1 MRDRIAPAARG
12 VNIVSRPAF
21 GKGSSEVLLCSGPGF
36 ASRGHAL
43 CAKITPIPARANS
56 RNIMAQNRK
65 SRRAAA
71 AQGAS
76 KGPAPTPAQPAAAAP
91 ASARATRT
99 SEDVDLK
106 RAFQIGLA
114 HYGAGRHAH
123 AEIVF
128 RRVVAILEKG
138 VSAKTGD
145 VTLAQA
151 LNALGVIMRVQNRY
165 RDAIALYER
174 ALALDPGNAGVFSNL
189 GNALKDD
196 HELDGAIEAHRRA
209 LALTPN
215 DAKINHNLGVSL
227 VQAGRFAEG
236 IEAYDRAL
244 ALDPAF
250 ADAAWDRAR
259 ALLYLGDFKRGWP
272 AYEARWDLAEQKGRK
287 RPGTTW
293 RGEDFAGKRLFIY
306 GEQGFGDSIQCMRYL
321 PQVKAR
327 GGTVI
332 FECQPTLMPLAEGL
346 GADELVP
353 RMPGTSAPE
362 HDLIIPLLS
371 LPELFSPDLASIPA
385 TVPYLRAPPG
395 RAAKL
400 APFFARAQG
409 KLKVGI
415 VWSGSVTF
423 KGNRDRALRL
433 ATFLRYF
440 SLPNVQLYS
449 LQKGPPEVESTLAP
463 ADAPIIDLAPHL
475 GDFADTAAAI
485 DGLDLVLMT
494 DSAVAHLAG
503 AMGRPVWVLISF
515 VAHWLWLAER
525 EDSPWY
531 PSMRFFRQTRPGEWG
546 PVMERARAELAALA
560 AGDKTR
566 LLPKT

>member
-1 MRDRIAPAARG
+1 
-12 VNIVSRPAF
+12 
-21 GKGSSEVLLCSGPGF
+21 
-36 ASRGHAL
+36 
-43 CAKITPIPARANS
+43 
-56 RNIMAQNRK
+56 MAQNRK

-71 AQGAS
+71 ARGAS
-76 KGPAPTPAQPAAAAP
+76 QKPAKPPPAAP
-91 ASARATRT
+91 AGAPQAAGKPP
-99 SEDVDLK
+99 EAIEPKQL
-106 RAFQIGLA
+106 FQAGLA
-114 HYGAGRHAH
+114 HYNTGRNAE

-128 RRVVAILEKG
+128 RRLIAVLEKG
-138 VSAKTGD
+138 TASNARD

-151 LNALGVIMRVQNRY
+151 LNALGVIMRVQHRY
-165 RDAIALYER
+165 PEAIALYER
-174 ALALDPGNAGVFSNL
+174 ALQLDDRNAGVFSNL
-189 GNALKDD
+189 GNALKDA

-209 LALTPN
+209 LALTPD

-227 VQAGRFAEG
+227 VQAGCFAEG
-236 IEAYDRAL
+236 IAAYDRAL
-244 ALDPAF
+244 ALDPKF

-287 RPGTTW
+287 RPGTLW
-293 RGEDFAGKRLFIY
+293 RGEEFAGKRLFIY
-306 GEQGFGDSIQCMRYL
+306 GEQGFGDAIQCLRYL

-332 FECQPTLMPLAEGL
+332 FECQPQLMPLAEGL

-353 RMPGTSAPE
+353 RSPGAPTPP

-371 LPELFSPDLASIPA
+371 LPQIFTPDLDSIPK

-395 RAAKL
+395 RAAKF
-400 APFFARAQG
+400 APLFAQAG
-409 KLKVGI
+409 EKLKVGI

-440 SLPNVQLYS
+440 TLPQVQLYS
-449 LQKGPPEVESTLAP
+449 LQKGPPEVELKLAP
-463 ADAPIIDLAPHL
+463 PDAPIVDLAPLL

-503 AMGRPVWVLISF
+503 AMGRPVWVVISF

-531 PSMRFFRQTRPGEWG
+531 PSMRFFRQVRPGEWG
-546 PVMERARAELAALA
+546 PALEKARADLEAVA
-560 AGDKTR
+560 AGDRSR
-566 LLPKT
+566 LAPRR